1 MEELNNNNNESILN
15 RVVLVFSEQLNQ
27 PGVLPEDNFYDLG
40 GDSLTA
46 MKIKNELEDQLS
58 IKVSIESIMLTETIG
73 EFADDLAERVVVVI

>member
-1 MEELNNNNNESILN
+1 MKELNNNNNESILK

-27 PGVLPEDNFYDLG
+27 PGVLPEDNFYELG

-46 MKIKNELEDQLS
+46 MKIKNELEEQLS

-73 EFADDLAERVVVVI
+73 EFADDLAVKV

>member
-1 MEELNNNNNESILN
+1 MKELNNNNNESVLK

-40 GDSLTA
+40 GDSLAA

-73 EFADDLAERVVVVI
+73 EFADDLAVRV

>member
-1 MEELNNNNNESILN
+1 MNELNNNEGILK

-46 MKIKNELEDQLS
+46 MKIKNELEEQLS

-73 EFADDLAERVVVVI
+73 EFADDLAERVLVVS